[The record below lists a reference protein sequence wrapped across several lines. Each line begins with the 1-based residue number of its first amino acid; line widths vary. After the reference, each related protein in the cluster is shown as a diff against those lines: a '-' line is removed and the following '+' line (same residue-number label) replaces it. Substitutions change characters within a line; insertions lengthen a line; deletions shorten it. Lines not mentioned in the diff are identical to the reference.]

1 MWCRQGLLVRMVN
14 RRAIKAGVQLCMPFK
29 AHFNAARGWLNR
41 SGYGMVTHTRPS
53 WNHTAIKPG
62 LEVGSRA
69 GSCCCST
76 KPAPT
81 VTTSQWLE
89 VKRLSEHPLLQLQHH
104 CPAGWPGQQC
114 SQYHRC
120 AVIFHTV
127 RLFPNLSPV
136 CGESLWEVQLP
147 RRGDGCPF
155 LGASSPWGGHAG
167 SMGWISSPCH
177 TDTLYPLQPYSSFT
191 GMTCW
196 LFPQPCL
203 L

>member
-1 MWCRQGLLVRMVN
+1 VWCRQGLLVRMVN

-29 AHFNAARGWLNR
+29 AHFDTARGWLNR

-62 LEVGSRA
+62 LEMGSGA

-120 AVIFHTV
+120 AVIFPHSEV
-127 RLFPNLSPV
+127 IPKPLP
-136 CGESLWEVQLP
+136 SLWGKPVGSAAPEARRWLP
-147 RRGDGCPF
+147 
-155 LGASSPWGGHAG
+155 LPWGKQ
-167 SMGWISSPCH
+167 
-177 TDTLYPLQPYSSFT
+177 PLRRPFWEH
-191 GMTCW
+191 GMDFFS
-196 LFPQPCL
+196 LPH
-203 L
+203 